1 MDIALGL
8 PLLWA
13 AIRGIRKGFILEVTG
28 LAALFLGAYA
38 ALYFSD
44 FAAAWLDERFAIGH
58 AYLGIT
64 AFALTFVTVAIGVHL
79 LGRVV
84 EKMVDITALKPL
96 RSTRRLGVRHRAG
109 LALLVGRGPPRPRH
123 AGHRLAAGSVG
134 GGQPPVAG
142 FGRHGALS
150 LAPHRPLDSRSL
162 IRCATP
168 KPSSMPSQR
177 TDALPCLG

>member
-96 RSTRRLGVRHRAG
+96 DRLGG
-109 LALLVGRGPPRPRH
+109 LAFATGRAWLFWSVVVLLVQGTLGTDWLPE
-123 AGHRLAAGSVG
+123 AW
-134 GGQPPVAG
+134 
-142 FGRHGALS
+142 GADSHLWPA
-150 LAPHRPLDSRSL
+150 LDDTARFLLPLIDPW
-162 IRCATP
+162 IP
-168 KPSSMPSQR
+168 EV
-177 TDALPCLG
+177 